1 MAKRA
6 TTVARGA
13 SAKSKAHLQ
22 ERSIRKDGWTPDRRA
37 TFFRVLAETA
47 NVTLAA
53 ETAGMSRETAYRQRR
68 NSAPFEKAWQE
79 ALKSGIDRLEMMV
92 LERALNG
99 TEKTI
104 PLKGGKVKTVRV
116 FSERMIIHLLKAHKP
131 EVYGVAPFRARFQT
145 EATPPPVMDAA
156 EARARM
162 LKIIDEVAERLG
174 DEA

>member
-13 SAKSKAHLQ
+13 SATTGPRAQ
-22 ERSIRKDGWTPDRRA
+22 VRRVRRDGWTPARKA
-37 TFFRVLAETA
+37 KFVEVLAETA

-53 ETAGMSRETAYRQRR
+53 ENAGVSKISADRLRHK
-68 NSAPFEKAWQE
+68 SAPIEQAWQE
-79 ALKSGIDRLEMMV
+79 ALKIGIAQLEMMV

-99 TEKTI
+99 TEKDI
-104 PLKGGKVKTVRV
+104 PLRNGKVKTVRV

-156 EARARM
+156 EARERM
-162 LKIIDEVAERLG
+162 LKIIDEVAGRLG
-174 DEA
+174 DGA

>member
-13 SAKSKAHLQ
+13 SATTGPRAQ
-22 ERSIRKDGWTPDRRA
+22 VRRVRRDGWTPARKA
-37 TFFRVLAETA
+37 KFVEVLAETA

-53 ETAGMSRETAYRQRR
+53 ETAGVSKMSAYRLR
-68 NSAPFEKAWQE
+68 NRSTAFEKAWQE
-79 ALKSGIDRLEMMV
+79 ALKIGIAQLEMMV

-99 TEKTI
+99 TEKDI
-104 PLKGGKVKTVRV
+104 PLRNGKVKTVRV

-145 EATPPPVMDAA
+145 EVTPPPVMDTA
-156 EARARM
+156 EARARIMQM
-162 LKIIDEVAERLG
+162 LDEIEAEPG
-174 DEA
+174 DD